1 VIGEKIGKYVFSQ
14 KSLDFGNRVIK
25 RSLISNIIV
34 IDELGLLESK
44 EKGLYT
50 SIHEVVEIVKK
61 SDKKLT
67 ILCIR
72 EDVKSKILNLL
83 AIVPKETLEI
93 KKYPSKRTLEKFCKS
108 IEEYL
113 KLYINP

>member
-1 VIGEKIGKYVFSQ
+1 MIGEKIGKYVFSQ

-25 RSLISNIIV
+25 GSLISNIII

-44 EKGLYT
+44 EKGLYA
-50 SIHEVVEIVKK
+50 SIHEVAEIVKK
-61 SDKKLT
+61 SEKKLV

-83 AIVPKETLEI
+83 DIEPKGTLEI
-93 KKYPSKRTLEKFCKS
+93 KKYQSKRTLEKFCKS
-108 IEEYL
+108 IEEYV
-113 KLYINP
+113 KLLVNP

>member
-1 VIGEKIGKYVFSQ
+1 MIGEKIGKYVLSK
-14 KSLDFGNRVIK
+14 KSLDFGNRAIT
-25 RSLISNIIV
+25 RSLSSDIII

-61 SDKKLT
+61 SEKKLV

-83 AIVPKETLEI
+83 AIVPKRTLEI
-93 KKYPSKRTLEKFCKS
+93 KKYPSKQTLEKFCKS
-108 IEEYL
+108 IEEHL
-113 KLYINP
+113 KLFVNP